1 MLVKLLLR
9 NSPEAIVTHKYK
21 GYRLSFY
28 SQFGIHRYI
37 HKDSRTQYVLINIK
51 RNMTAV
57 PSSTSSSATSSSAET
72 AKEIKTLLSQL
83 NKSKKKRKK
92 LHKQHTNNNTSD
104 GGREVDVSREGRED
118 AIRLDKLRKIF
129 SELIT
134 RNEFTLSSSSSSAT
148 TNNISNN
155 KGDNN
160 EAKSQ
165 WNNWLVKQ
173 HALYTTHLL
182 DDISSTTSSNNEG
195 MTSLRTYCGVLAS
208 SPVPITGLSE
218 TTDNNKGSGSSGS
231 DNKMVSE
238 RLLNKLLQ
246 SIFKSR
252 TCLDSLSS
260 LNSSSPP
267 SSTSSSPSIP
277 MEDSEQLLTTPE
289 VILTQLHSELISQYY
304 DVQYFTYKGISSI
317 VLELIDGLERVRKL
331 TKEDVDKD
339 GGKDEKG
346 DTDEEE
352 EGSENVQDSNNEVLI
367 ANAERKVGLI
377 AENICRLLLLMDYV
391 PTKDTQSELEE
402 DMSKYLVVPPALPSS
417 WSVEISV
424 KGEGYKEEDSE
435 ADSSSDD
442 EESTDDEE
450 DSTTN
455 KRKKSSTSNS
465 NKNKRIKK
473 SKLIAWQQSYKHRN
487 ALQEAWLSV
496 LRLPNIPLR
505 IQKLV
510 LQHLSN
516 YILKVCPSP
525 LRFAE
530 YFTRVFQGGV
540 ESSSGSSSGSVST
553 STNSLTSILSLHG
566 LFILM
571 LDHQLEYP
579 QYYNSLYKLLHPRI
593 LYTKYRTR
601 FLRLL
606 CKSLLSNSMLPAYVV
621 ASFCK
626 KLCRLG
632 LNGPPSGSLFVLAL
646 VSNLLRKHGECGC
659 LIHRKGKNEDD
670 GLITDVFIEN
680 VDDDLIHTRA
690 LESSLWELTAL
701 EKHYHPAVSTLAKS
715 VGMEDDKTTPMYD
728 MEDFIVHTYKS
739 LFEQEK
745 KRLGGSGGSG
755 GGKKRGGSKVSLTF
769 VKPEGLFKDDD
780 VFGDMFK
787 SS

>member
-1 MLVKLLLR
+1 
-9 NSPEAIVTHKYK
+9 
-21 GYRLSFY
+21 
-28 SQFGIHRYI
+28 
-37 HKDSRTQYVLINIK
+37 
-51 RNMTAV
+51 MTAV
-57 PSSTSSSATSSSAET
+57 PSSSSTTTPSSSSAET

-92 LHKQHTNNNTSD
+92 LHKQQHNSNARD
-104 GGREVDVSREGRED
+104 GGREVDVRDINRED

-129 SELIT
+129 SELIA
-134 RNEFTLSSSSSSAT
+134 RDEFTLSSSSGSSTAASST
-148 TNNISNN
+148 NISNN
-155 KGDNN
+155 NKGESNI

-165 WNNWLVKQ
+165 WNNWLTKQ
-173 HALYTTHLL
+173 HSLYTTHLL
-182 DDISSTTSSNNEG
+182 DDIASTTITATSNNNEG
-195 MTSLRTYCGVLAS
+195 INACTSLRTYCGVLAS
-208 SPVPITGLSE
+208 SPVPITGLS
-218 TTDNNKGSGSSGS
+218 DNYSDDKNGSGSGN
-231 DNKMVSE
+231 NKMVSE
-238 RLLNKLLQ
+238 RLLNKLLA

-260 LNSSSPP
+260 LTP
-267 SSTSSSPSIP
+267 SDVNNN
-277 MEDSEQLLTTPE
+277 EDTEQLLTTSE
-289 VILTQLHSELISQYY
+289 AQLTQLHSELISQYY
-304 DVQYFTYKGISSI
+304 DVQYFTYKGIVSI
-317 VLELIDGLERVRKL
+317 VLELISGLERLRKL
-331 TKEDVDKD
+331 AKENVDEVG
-339 GGKDEKG
+339 GGKGEDEGGDTGEEGKG
-346 DTDEEE
+346 D
-352 EGSENVQDSNNEVLI
+352 VQGSNNAVLI
-367 ANAERKVGLI
+367 ANAERKVGLV

-402 DMSKYLVVPPALPSS
+402 DMSRYLFVPPVLPSS
-417 WSVEISV
+417 GVEIIG
-424 KGEGYKEEDSE
+424 GEEYKEEDSE
-435 ADSSSDD
+435 ESESSGD
-442 EESTDDEE
+442 EESTDDDET
-450 DSTTN
+450 STN
-455 KRKKSSTSNS
+455 KRKKSRTSNT
-465 NKNKRIKK
+465 NKRIKK

-496 LRLPNIPLR
+496 LRLPNIPVR
-505 IQKLV
+505 TQKLV
-510 LQHLSN
+510 LTHLSN

-540 ESSSGSSSGSVST
+540 ESSGGSSSSNVST
-553 STNSLTSILSLHG
+553 TNSLTSILSLHG

-621 ASFCK
+621 AAFCK

-632 LNGPPSGSLFVLAL
+632 LNGPPSGALFVLAL

-670 GLITDVFIEN
+670 GLITDVFVEN

-715 VGMEDDKTTPMYD
+715 VGTEDDKTTPMYD

-745 KRLGGSGGSG
+745 KRLGGSGGGG

-780 VFGDMFK
+780 VFGDVFK

>member
-1 MLVKLLLR
+1 VH
-9 NSPEAIVTHKYK
+9 E
-21 GYRLSFY
+21 RLPRVEDGSN
-28 SQFGIHRYI
+28 
-37 HKDSRTQYVLINIK
+37 QYVHTKHI
-51 RNMTAV
+51 MTAV
-57 PSSTSSSATSSSAET
+57 PSSTSPSATSSSAET
-72 AKEIKTLLSQL
+72 AKEIKTLLHQL

-92 LHKQHTNNNTSD
+92 LNKQTSNNTRD
-104 GGREVDVSREGRED
+104 GGREVDVSSNNREGRED

-129 SELIT
+129 GELIS
-134 RNEFTLSSSSSSAT
+134 RNEFTLSSSSSSTAASST
-148 TNNISNN
+148 NISNN
-155 KGDNN
+155 KGESNN

-182 DDISSTTSSNNEG
+182 DDISSNNTTTSNSNEG
-195 MTSLRTYCGVLAS
+195 INAGTSLRTYCGVLAS
-208 SPVPITGLSE
+208 SPVPITGLE
-218 TTDNNKGSGSSGS
+218 TNADGTGSGGSGSS

-238 RLLNKLLQ
+238 RLLNKLLS

-252 TCLDSLSS
+252 TCLDTLSS
-260 LNSSSPP
+260 SSS
-267 SSTSSSPSIP
+267 INNL
-277 MEDSEQLLTTPE
+277 EDSELTTQLLTTSE
-289 VILTQLHSELISQYY
+289 AILTQLHSELISQYY
-304 DVQYFTYKGISSI
+304 DVQYFTYKGIGSI
-317 VLELIDGLERVRKL
+317 VLELINGLERLRKMI
-331 TKEDVDKD
+331 KENAD
-339 GGKDEKG
+339 GESKGKDEEAEVG
-346 DTDEEE
+346 RGSGEECEGKKE
-352 EGSENVQDSNNEVLI
+352 EGSDRNEVI
-367 ANAERKVGLI
+367 ANAERNVGLV

-402 DMSKYLVVPPALPSS
+402 DMSKYLFVPPVLSS
-417 WSVEISV
+417 SSNGGFG
-424 KGEGYKEEDSE
+424 GEDYKEEDSE

-442 EESTDDEE
+442 EESTDE
-450 DSTTN
+450 DSNN
-455 KRKKSSTSNS
+455 KRKKKSRTSNNS

-487 ALQEAWLSV
+487 ALQDAWLSV
-496 LRLPNIPLR
+496 LRLPNIPVR
-505 IQKLV
+505 TQKLV

-530 YFTRVFQGGV
+530 YFTRVFQSGV
-540 ESSSGSSSGSVST
+540 ESSLGGSSSST

-571 LDHQLEYP
+571 LGHQLEYP

-606 CKSLLSNSMLPAYVV
+606 CKSLLSNNMLPAYVV
-621 ASFCK
+621 AAYCK

-680 VDDDLIHTRA
+680 VDDDLINTRA

-745 KRLGGSGGSG
+745 KRLGGSGGG

>member
-1 MLVKLLLR
+1 
-9 NSPEAIVTHKYK
+9 
-21 GYRLSFY
+21 
-28 SQFGIHRYI
+28 
-37 HKDSRTQYVLINIK
+37 
-51 RNMTAV
+51 MTAV
-57 PSSTSSSATSSSAET
+57 PTSSSSATSSSAET

-92 LHKQHTNNNTSD
+92 LLHKQQHNSNARD
-104 GGREVDVSREGRED
+104 GGREVDVRDINRED

-129 SELIT
+129 GELIV
-134 RNEFTLSSSSSSAT
+134 RDEFTLSSSSGNSAT
-148 TNNISNN
+148 ISGNNSNN
-155 KGDNN
+155 KGETN

-173 HALYTTHLL
+173 HLLYTTHLL
-182 DDISSTTSSNNEG
+182 DDISSTTATSSSSSSNEG
-195 MTSLRTYCGVLAS
+195 INACTSLRTYCGVLAS
-208 SPVPITGLSE
+208 SPVPITGLS
-218 TTDNNKGSGSSGS
+218 DNYSDDKNGSGSGS
-231 DNKMVSE
+231 NKMVSE
-238 RLLNKLLQ
+238 RLLNKLLS

-260 LNSSSPP
+260 LTP
-267 SSTSSSPSIP
+267 SDVNNNN
-277 MEDSEQLLTTPE
+277 EDSELTTSE
-289 VILTQLHSELISQYY
+289 AQLTQLHSELISQYY
-304 DVQYFTYKGISSI
+304 DVQYFTYKGIVSI
-317 VLELIDGLERVRKL
+317 VLELIDGLERLRKL
-331 TKEDVDKD
+331 AKENVDEVG
-339 GGKDEKG
+339 GGKGEEKVGEGKEGRASDVG
-346 DTDEEE
+346 DSD
-352 EGSENVQDSNNEVLI
+352 GNNAVLI
-367 ANAERKVGLI
+367 ANAERKVGLV

-402 DMSKYLVVPPALPSS
+402 DMSRYLFVPPVLPSAS
-417 WSVEISV
+417 NGFG
-424 KGEGYKEEDSE
+424 GEDYKEEDSE
-435 ADSSSDD
+435 ADSSSED
-442 EESTDDEE
+442 EESTDDDDET
-450 DSTTN
+450 STTN
-455 KRKKSSTSNS
+455 KRKKSRTSNS

-496 LRLPNIPLR
+496 LRLPNIPVR

-540 ESSSGSSSGSVST
+540 ESSSGESSSGNVST
-553 STNSLTSILSLHG
+553 TSSLTSILSLHG

-621 ASFCK
+621 AAFCK

-632 LNGPPSGSLFVLAL
+632 LNGPPSGALFVLAL

-745 KRLGGSGGSG
+745 KRLGGSGGNG

-780 VFGDMFK
+780 VFGDVFK